1 MSQANN
7 TPARQAPNSPALHSA
22 AVTDRGMN
30 PKRPLNEDSFLADGE
45 RGIFSV
51 ADGVGGA
58 EAGEVASQT
67 AIEVLDEAFRHQTD
81 GADIEDLM
89 ELAIQRANAS
99 IHQMA
104 QDHPKFSM
112 MATTIVGL
120 HLKGNVATIGHVGD
134 SRLYRLTPAG
144 QLLRETEDHSVVEE
158 EVRAGRMTAEQ
169 ALHHPSKNV
178 ISRALGAE
186 DVVEVDMKVIEVD
199 DGTEFLLCTD
209 GITRHIPDHEL
220 RQLLI
225 TYDDLTTLC
234 GELKRIC
241 FARGA
246 EDNLTAVVVRVGT
259 AISSAQRM
267 DDLEKTIS
275 PETVPFPVNL
285 HDTLEDDPVA
295 TDSEQEPLVPASRK
309 AFPAAALAAAKIA
322 PAVSPAGSDANAI
335 EKRLDVAAPATER
348 GRSGVERT
356 MTRIFLLVLVA
367 GALAAA
373 FYAGRRYQGPIPYL
387 DANTATVAQ
396 PSPTPVVGDDP
407 ILKFERSRR
416 EVDNDPNAWL
426 GVPLQSELARLGV
439 RNALDASDAE
449 FLYLYGRAKLLIGD
463 NEEAVKAF
471 EAAIARASL
480 DSPQANATLRKE
492 ATLGLA
498 AVALKSDKDRP
509 AAQSRYDEVMRQPPP
524 SSSSSLPPA
533 PGSPSA
539 SPASTSS
546 PLKLP

>member
-1 MSQANN
+1 MSQPNTQPANE
-7 TPARQAPNSPALHSA
+7 ADKVSSIKSA
-22 AVTDRGMN
+22 AVTDRGLN
-30 PKRPLNEDSFLADGE
+30 EKRPLNEDSFLADSE

-67 AIEVLDEAFRHQTD
+67 AIEVLDEAFRHKVD

-104 QDHPKFSM
+104 QEHAKFSM

-144 QLLRETEDHSVVEE
+144 QLLRETADHSVVEE

-169 ALHHPSKNV
+169 AANHPSKNV

-186 DVVEVDMKVIEVD
+186 KDVEVDMKVIEVD

-225 TYDDLTTLC
+225 TYEDLTTLC
-234 GELKRIC
+234 GELKRLC
-241 FARGA
+241 FERGA
-246 EDNLTAVVVRVGT
+246 EDNLTAVVVRVGG
-259 AISSAQRM
+259 AISAAQRM
-267 DDLEKTIS
+267 EDLEKTIS
-275 PETVPFPVNL
+275 PEATPVVVVAGTVGSSF
-285 HDTLEDDPVA
+285 
-295 TDSEQEPLVPASRK
+295 VPGGFLPPSRK
-309 AFPAAALAAAKIA
+309 AFPGSDDAL
-322 PAVSPAGSDANAI
+322 PVDSPAMPEVRGASATDS
-335 EKRLDVAAPATER
+335 RLDVAAPAR
-348 GRSGVERT
+348 SKSGVEKT
-356 MTRIFLLVLVA
+356 MTRFFLFVLII

-373 FYAGRRYQGPIPYL
+373 FYGGRKYKGPIPYL
-387 DANTATVAQ
+387 DPGAAPVSES
-396 PSPTPVVGDDP
+396 SPTPVVGDDP
-407 ILKFERSRR
+407 VLKFERSRR

-426 GVPLQSELARLGV
+426 ATQLQNELTRQSVQTPL
-439 RNALDASDAE
+439 ASTDAE
-449 FLYLYGRAKLLIGD
+449 FLYLYGRASLLTGN
-463 NEEAVKAF
+463 NEEAQKAF
-471 EAAIARASL
+471 EAAIGRANL
-480 DSPQANATLRKE
+480 NSPQQNATLKKE

-498 AVALKSDKDRP
+498 AVALKSDKDKP
-509 AAQSRYDEVMRQPPP
+509 AAQAHFDELITKP
-524 SSSSSLPPA
+524 SSAASPL
-533 PGSPSA
+533 GSPSL
-539 SPASTSS
+539 SP
-546 PLKLP
+546 